1 MKILINTPN
10 YLNPSLGG
18 VANHYYGLKSYWND
32 TVLYNIVGSRNGK
45 KGSGK
50 YLILYDILKFLIKI
64 IFYNPQIIVLN
75 PSLAPNAIKRDLIF
89 LKIGSYFK
97 NVIVFFHGFNPA
109 YADKINGKSF
119 CQEFRKSKA
128 FIVLSMMAKD
138 YLKNWGIK
146 VPIYLSTT
154 KVDDRMIEKFDI
166 NSRQGIVKN
175 ILFLSRIEKEKG
187 ILEALAIFDI
197 IYHKNKNIHFTV
209 VGDGNA
215 LDDAKRY
222 VSDKAIKNVYF
233 TGRLMGEELIN
244 KYSEA
249 DLYLFTSY
257 HEGMPTTVLEAM
269 AFGLPVITRP
279 VGGLVDFFEQG
290 KMGEMVNSLKPEDFI
305 PYIEKYLDDSD
316 LVRRTSVYN
325 YQYAKMHFMAS
336 SVASQMERI
345 FRACM

>member
-1 MKILINTPN
+1 MKILINTPD
-10 YLNPSLGG
+10 YKNPSLGG
-18 VANHYYGLKSYWND
+18 VANHYYGLKRYWTEN
-32 TVLYNIVGSRNGK
+32 VRYNIVGNRTGRE
-45 KGSGK
+45 GRGK
-50 YLILYDILKFLIKI
+50 YLILYDILKFLFKI
-64 IFYNPQIIVLN
+64 VFFNPRIIVLN

-119 CQEFRKSKA
+119 CRDFRRSKA
-128 FIVLSMMAKD
+128 FIVLSENAKC
-138 YLKNWGIK
+138 YLEKWGIK
-146 VPIYLSTT
+146 APVYISTT
-154 KVDDRMIEKFDI
+154 KVDDRMIEKFDM
-166 NSRQGIVKN
+166 NSRQGTVEN

-187 ILEALAIFDI
+187 IFEALEIFDI
-197 IYHKNKNIHFTV
+197 VQRKHRNINFTV
-209 VGDGNA
+209 VGGGTA
-215 LDDAKRY
+215 LEAAKRY
-222 VSDKAIKNVYF
+222 VYDKNIENVCF
-233 TGRLMGEELIN
+233 TGRLTGDELI
-244 KYSEA
+244 KRYAEA

-290 KMGEMVNSLKPEDFI
+290 KMGEIVNSLKPEDFI

-316 LVRRTSVYN
+316 LVRKTSVYN

-336 SVASQMERI
+336 KVASQMERI